1 MNSDKKKRL
10 IIPVATLVVATVMM
24 AGVGYAAISS
34 TFTVTENSTAGGEL
48 KVSVDG
54 INTATDKIL
63 NGAKIPYGVNT
74 KDGTTKEYTIA
85 DGTYVLKKDIA
96 VTITD
101 NTCLEY
107 NKYKITTSIEST
119 KLGGITGITLGCVV
133 TNGAYTEGPASLT
146 EFAKEDTS
154 NLKLTVVLTA
164 DGVSGLTNPDMLK
177 TDDITISITIEGAF
191 TSSP

>member
-10 IIPVATLVVATVMM
+10 IIPVATLMVAIVMM

-34 TFTVTENSTAGGEL
+34 TFTVTENSTVGGALE
-48 KVSVDG
+48 VSVDG

-74 KDGTTKEYTIA
+74 TDGTTKEYTIA

-101 NTCLEY
+101 NTGLEY
-107 NKYKITTSIEST
+107 DKYKITTSIGST
-119 KLGGITGITLGCVV
+119 KLAGITGITLGCVV
-133 TNGAYTEGPASLT
+133 TSGAYTEGATSLP
-146 EFAKEDTS
+146 EIAKGSTS
-154 NLKLTVVLTA
+154 NLKLTVILTA
-164 DGVSGLTNPDMLK
+164 SSVANF
-177 TDDITISITIEGAF
+177 TDSTAFDASDINISISIKGAF
-191 TSSP
+191 TS